1 MNNILVKIIDSK
13 IYGPNDKWKRLFW
26 KKSVIFKRIQRSIW
40 TPAIFGTCFL
50 MGSGCIFDSY
60 SSKIQP
66 NAIKKHLLNM
76 AVAQIDRWICLKMTD
91 IFYKSYLLVFS
102 EVKARRKNQREA
114 RKAAA
119 EQMIQRIQQE
129 LECAKLI

>member
-1 MNNILVKIIDSK
+1 MNGILVK

-26 KKSVIFKRIQRSIW
+26 KKNGHFKTNLAVNLSNGHIWYMFLDGLWLYFWFIQYQK
-40 TPAIFGTCFL
+40 
-50 MGSGCIFDSY
+50 Y
-60 SSKIQP
+60 SQ
-66 NAIKKHLLNM
+66 IKKHFSNT
-76 AVAQIDRWICLKMTD
+76 AVAQIDRWIRLKMTY
-91 IFYKSYLLVFS
+91 IFYESYLLVFS